1 VTGAR
6 DIAPSSVTLGILA
19 GGRGSRL
26 GGCEKAWIVR
36 DGQSQVERIA
46 RRFEHQ
52 AHTVLVSANRDAA
65 RFEALGFR
73 VVADRV
79 PDLGPIGG
87 LDALAQACG
96 TPWLLTVP
104 VDLVSVNDC
113 LLPTLAS
120 TGGQGA
126 SVEDEDGVQPLVALW
141 WVEALRGVVDARLRG
156 PDWARSVQD
165 LQASLA
171 MPRIR
176 LNGVRFG
183 NLNTRDDLDA
193 AGASLPA
200 PHP

>member
-1 VTGAR
+1 MTGAR

-52 AHTVLVSANRDAA
+52 AQTVLVSANRDAA

-120 TGGQGA
+120 AGGQGA

-156 PDWARSVQD
+156 NDSERSVQD
-165 LQASLA
+165 LQASLG

-193 AGASLPA
+193 ANASLPA

>member
-1 VTGAR
+1 MTGAR

-26 GGCEKAWIVR
+26 GGCDKAWIVR
-36 DGQSQVERIA
+36 DGLSQVERIA

-52 AHTVLVSANRDAA
+52 TRTVIVSANRDGA

-87 LDALAQACG
+87 LDALAHACT

-113 LLPTLAS
+113 LLRTLAS
-120 TGGQGA
+120 AGGQGA

-141 WVEALRGVVDARLRG
+141 WVEALRGEVDARLRG
-156 PDWARSVQD
+156 PDGERSVQD

-193 AGASLPA
+193 ASASLPA